1 MRFEEWQ
8 TLTLD
13 NLYEFGSG
21 LSKPRKEFGFGYPF
35 LTFKEVFHNIFLPQ
49 TLNELVNSTEKEQV
63 KCSIKKG
70 DVFLTRTSE
79 KLEELGMSSVALKN
93 YDNATFNGF
102 TKRLRP
108 KQGTKDILI
117 PEYVAFYFRSPKFR
131 NQINSMATMT
141 TRASLNNSMLQRLTI
156 DIPPIDIQRQIIQIL
171 NSILQKEEL
180 NLKIIS
186 TIEELAQTLFKRW
199 FVDFEF
205 PNEEGKPYKSSGGKM
220 IESELGMIPNGWE
233 VKALSEIANFQNGL
247 AMQKFRPGEGEDSLP
262 VLKIKEL
269 RQGFTDYNSDLCST
283 NIKDSVKVYDGDV
296 IFSWSATLLVKLW
309 VGGNAGLNQ
318 HLFKVTSEEH
328 SKWFYYLWT
337 KHYLDLFNA
346 IAQDKATTMGHIKRS
361 HLDESKVIVPSEQHY
376 IYFDSVFNRVIEQK
390 INLLKENKSLIGLRD
405 TLLPKLLSGEI
416 ELPDNMEV
424 TDDVPIS

>member
-1 MRFEEWQ
+1 MRFEEYLLEDVLDIKYGKNQKKVKDDNGPYPILGTGGLMGYATEYLYDKPSVLIGRKGSISKVRYIDEPFWTVD
-8 TLTLD
+8 TLFYTIV
-13 NLYEFGSG
+13 NEEIVYPKFIYYY
-21 LSKPRKEFGFGYPF
+21 LSQIDFNYYNEGTTIPSLR
-35 LTFKEVFHNIFLPQ
+35 TQ
-49 TLNELVNSTEKEQV
+49 TLNQIILNLPDLKYQAKILKMVNP
-63 KCSIKKG
+63 I
-70 DVFLTRTSE
+70 
-79 KLEELGMSSVALKN
+79 EE
-93 YDNATFNGF
+93 
-102 TKRLRP
+102 R
-108 KQGTKDILI
+108 I
-117 PEYVAFYFRSPKFR
+117 E
-131 NQINSMATMT
+131 
-141 TRASLNNSMLQRLTI
+141 LNNS
-156 DIPPIDIQRQIIQIL
+156 
-171 NSILQKEEL
+171 
-180 NLKIIS
+180 IIS
-186 TIEELAQTLFKRW
+186 NLEELAQTLFKRW

-205 PNEEGKPYKSSGGKM
+205 PNEEGKPYKSSDGKM
-220 IESELGMIPNGWE
+220 VESELGMIPEGWG
-233 VKALSEIANFQNGL
+233 VKSLSEIANFQNGL

-346 IAQDKATTMGHIKRS
+346 IAKDKATTMGHIKRS
-361 HLDESKVIVPSEQHY
+361 HLDESKVIVPSKQHY
-376 IYFDSVFNRVIEQK
+376 IYFDSVFNRIIEQK

-416 ELPDNMEV
+416 KLPDDMEV

>member
-1 MRFEEWQ
+1 PKFI
-8 TLTLD
+8 
-13 NLYEFGSG
+13 YYY
-21 LSKPRKEFGFGYPF
+21 LSQIDFNYYNEGTTIPSLR
-35 LTFKEVFHNIFLPQ
+35 TQ
-49 TLNELVNSTEKEQV
+49 TLNQIILNLPDLKYQAKILKMVNP
-63 KCSIKKG
+63 I
-70 DVFLTRTSE
+70 
-79 KLEELGMSSVALKN
+79 EE
-93 YDNATFNGF
+93 
-102 TKRLRP
+102 R
-108 KQGTKDILI
+108 I
-117 PEYVAFYFRSPKFR
+117 E
-131 NQINSMATMT
+131 
-141 TRASLNNSMLQRLTI
+141 LNNS
-156 DIPPIDIQRQIIQIL
+156 
-171 NSILQKEEL
+171 
-180 NLKIIS
+180 IIS
-186 TIEELAQTLFKRW
+186 NLEELAQTLFERW

-220 IESELGMIPNGWE
+220 VESDVGMIPEGWE
-233 VKALSEIANFQNGL
+233 VESLSKIANFQNGL

-361 HLDESKVIVPSEQHY
+361 HLDESKVIIPSIKY
-376 IYFDSVFNRVIEQK
+376 YSYFNSIFTKIIDQK
-390 INLLKENKSLIGLRD
+390 INLSKENIFLTNLRD
-405 TLLPKLLSGEI
+405 TLLPKLLSGE
-416 ELPDNMEV
+416 
-424 TDDVPIS
+424 

>member
-1 MRFEEWQ
+1 MKFEKVK
-8 TLTLD
+8 L
-13 NLYEFGSG
+13 
-21 LSKPRKEFGFGYPF
+21 KEISSYV
-35 LTFKEVFHNIFLPQ
+35 TERIETEKVDEENYI
-49 TLNELVNSTEKEQV
+49 STENMVSNKGGKV
-63 KCSIKKG
+63 RASKLPNSKSVIAYKPG
-70 DVFLTRTSE
+70 DVLISNIRPYFKKIWFSSTIGGSSADVLVIRPNEKVIPDYLYYFLSQDKIFDYMVQTS
-79 KLEELGMSSVALKN
+79 K
-93 YDNATFNGF
+93 
-102 TKRLRP
+102 
-108 KQGTKDILI
+108 GTKMPRGDKQALMDYELAIPNLDIQKYI
-117 PEYVAFYFRSPKFR
+117 SKFFS
-131 NQINSMATMT
+131 NIDKKIEI
-141 TRASLNNSMLQRLTI
+141 NNSLI
-156 DIPPIDIQRQIIQIL
+156 
-171 NSILQKEEL
+171 S
-180 NLKIIS
+180 NL
-186 TIEELAQTLFKRW
+186 EELAQTLFKRW

-220 IESELGMIPNGWE
+220 VESDVGMIPEGWE
-233 VKALSEIANFQNGL
+233 VESLSKIANFQNGL

-376 IYFDSVFNRVIEQK
+376 IYFDSVFNRIIEQK

-416 ELPDNMEV
+416 ELPDDVEV
-424 TDDVPIS
+424 TDDVSIS